1 MKVLKQLPILII
13 PKLAWIFLKIGIV
26 FFGGGFVVIP
36 VIHRELVQNLHL
48 LTERQ
53 FVDGTAIS
61 QLTPGPVAILST
73 FAGYKIGGAAGA
85 LTATIALFL
94 PGSLLMIFLT
104 RSYAVLK
111 DMDTVRNALNTLIPV
126 VVGLLLASAWT
137 IGRTAMTSWYSAAIF
152 LAALFLLI
160 RYKINPAILI
170 IAAAISGLLFHL
182 T

>member
-1 MKVLKQLPILII
+1 MKDLKWLSSLMI

-61 QLTPGPVAILST
+61 QLTPGPVAILAT
-73 FAGYKIGGAAGA
+73 FAGYKISGVAGA
-85 LTATIALFL
+85 LVATIAMFL
-94 PGSLLMIFLT
+94 PGSVLMVFLS

-111 DMDTVRNALNTLIPV
+111 DMDTVRNAFNTLIPV
-126 VVGLLLASAWT
+126 VVGLLLASTWT
-137 IGRTAMTSWYSAAIF
+137 IGRTAMTSWYSVLIF
-152 LAALFLLI
+152 LAALILLI
-160 RYKINPAILI
+160 WYKINPALLI
-170 IAAAISGLLFHL
+170 IAAAISGLLFHI